1 MSSCPS
7 NQKLDV
13 RYVIMNGTGD
23 DEYARLSSQLNPV
36 ERAQASRFLLLKD
49 RLAFSAGRVLVRKIL
64 SEYSIEPPGGWQFE
78 SNLYGKPAIIR
89 FPGTADLRFNISHS
103 TGIVVAAISLGR
115 EIGVDVEYIEQKADY
130 LELARSQFSSAEIE
144 LLEAL
149 PQQRQT
155 NAFFALWTLKEAY
168 TKARGMGLSIAFS
181 EFAFSLEPLA
191 ISFSP
196 QTAERPDDWFFWQD
210 QPSSSHLLAIAA
222 QRQPGEQL
230 ICCKEKIE
238 LRELF

>member
-1 MSSCPS
+1 MSSCLS

-13 RYVIMNGTGD
+13 RYVIMDGAGD
-23 DEYARLSSQLNPV
+23 DEYDRLSSQLNPV
-36 ERAQASRFLLLKD
+36 ERAQANRFLLLKD

-78 SNLYGKPAIIR
+78 SNLHGKPAIIR
-89 FPGTADLRFNISHS
+89 FPGTTDLRFNISHS
-103 TGIVVAAISLGR
+103 TGIVVAAFSLGC
-115 EIGVDVEYIEQKADY
+115 EIGVDVEYIEQKVDC
-130 LELARSQFSSAEIE
+130 LELARSQFAAAEIE

-155 NAFFALWTLKEAY
+155 DAFFALWTLKEAY
-168 TKARGMGLSIAFS
+168 TKARGVGLSIAFS
-181 EFAFSLEPLA
+181 EFAFSLEPPT

-196 QTAERPDDWFFWQD
+196 QTAEKPDRWFFWQD
-210 QPSSSHLLAIAA
+210 QLPSSHLLAIAA
-222 QRQPGEQL
+222 QRQPEEQL
-230 ICCKEKIE
+230 ICCKEQID